1 MQQQQNQL
9 TNKPSKR
16 RFLGACSLYYV
27 AANTGSWRLEKPVVN
42 PEVCVRCGICSRY
55 CPADCITVNK
65 EGNNPIEF
73 DFRYCKGCGIC
84 VNECPKKALE
94 LVKEG
99 SEQ

>member
-42 PEVCVRCGICSRY
+42 PEVCVRCGICVSHCPVDGQAISFANGKDKPPVYDYKKCIRCY
-55 CPADCITVNK
+55 CCQ
-65 EGNNPIEF
+65 EM
-73 DFRYCKGCGIC
+73 
-84 VNECPKKALE
+84 CPQHAIR
-94 LVKEG
+94 
-99 SEQ
+99 